1 MNTHRLLT
9 AVIVAL
15 LVGMSGGLLW
25 GAPPAGTPS
34 LVIEIAGTVDPNAD
48 LVGGPQESIAFKGQA
63 RLTSHLVIDTTPGI
77 VMTIDILKANGKKLT
92 TNTAYKASGTDQVYR
107 TRILQSSDTIEMTL
121 PFFPAAG
128 GPPDVIDTSPP
139 VALATFTVS
148 FDTGTG
154 AILAASGTI
163 GTPNFPQ

>member
-34 LVIEIAGTVDPNAD
+34 LVISIAGTVDPMVDA
-48 LVGGPQESIAFKGQA
+48 VGGPQESVAFKGQA
-63 RLTSHLVIDTTPGI
+63 RLTSRLVMDTTPGI
-77 VMTIDILKANGKKLT
+77 VLTIDILNANGKGLT
-92 TNTAYKASGTDQVYR
+92 TNKVYKASGTDQVYR
-107 TRILQSSDTIEMTL
+107 TLILQSSDTIEMTL

-128 GPPDVIDTSPP
+128 GPSDVIDTSPP
-139 VALATFTVS
+139 VALATFILS

-154 AILAASGTI
+154 EILAASGTI